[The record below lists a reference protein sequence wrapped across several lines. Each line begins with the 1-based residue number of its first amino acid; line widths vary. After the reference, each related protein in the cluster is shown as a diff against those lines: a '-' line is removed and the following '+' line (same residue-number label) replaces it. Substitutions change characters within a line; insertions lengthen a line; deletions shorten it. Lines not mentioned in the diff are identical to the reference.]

1 MTRDLTVHVVPT
13 CEKQNPRFVEKHG
26 QARSAVTATC
36 KQWFQC
42 SCSKTLLP
50 SFSPPTFASL
60 KIRVPT
66 FTHQLRNGNTRR
78 HSSVRLEYVDPA
90 APPVRPSQYRIQ
102 WQQTINASAG
112 ACLLKL
118 KAQSVDCRPSK
129 FVFSRAPLLLPH
141 RVIERCTERNP
152 PTLPATNHH
161 VRGKSRRKSPPL
173 FLTFHFQLC
182 RASQPKSVGSGWSS
196 SVAVLRRCQRTIV
209 RHFCGKSSPLGTGWL
224 RSIIILMWALCCFC
238 SVVPESGG

>member
-13 CEKQNPRFVEKHG
+13 CDKQNSRFVEKHG
-26 QARSAVTATC
+26 KARSAVTATC

-42 SCSKTLLP
+42 SCSKNLLP

-66 FTHQLRNGNTRR
+66 FTHQLRNGNTIRDC
-78 HSSVRLEYVDPA
+78 SVRLEYVGPA
-90 APPVRPSQYRIQ
+90 APPVRPSQHRIQ

-112 ACLLKL
+112 ACLPKL

-161 VRGKSRRKSPPL
+161 VRGKSRHNSPPL
-173 FLTFHFQLC
+173 FLTFHFLLC
-182 RASQPKSVGSGWSS
+182 RASQPRSVGSGWSS
-196 SVAVLRRCQRTIV
+196 SVAVLRRCQRTLG
-209 RHFCGKSSPLGTGWL
+209 RHFCKKYLPRGTGW
-224 RSIIILMWALCCFC
+224 RRNIIIPM
-238 SVVPESGG
+238 